1 MMLENFEVSY
11 GSLSPLKRKREED
24 SQRKIKTQK
33 LSNSLSSKLA
43 RSLSFTEDESN
54 DEGESLNTQQS
65 SLDFI
70 LAPTSMNSSNLF
82 HRNFKHCSRRIFGG
96 KCIKQFSVNND
107 NTCDMEIITD
117 YSMNDLSGGEDKL
130 VHEPARMQMLRRILS
145 HSSNESNYWSVSMTD
160 WLELQAHK
168 RNIPL
173 IEFQTQFQERSRDME
188 ASLNILHNSIPNN
201 YNDIQVLIDRFLL
214 NADWLRCD
222 YYKPFIV
229 SQKIRK

>member
-1 MMLENFEVSY
+1 MMLEDFEVSY

-54 DEGESLNTQQS
+54 GEGESLNTQQS
-65 SLDFI
+65 SL
-70 LAPTSMNSSNLF
+70 NSSNLF
-82 HRNFKHCSRRIFGG
+82 HRNFKHCSRRVFGG
-96 KCIKQFSVNND
+96 KCIKQPAANND
-107 NTCDMEIITD
+107 NTCDMEIIND
-117 YSMNDLSGGEDKL
+117 HSMNDLSGGEDKL
-130 VHEPARMQMLRRILS
+130 IHEPARVQMLRRILS
-145 HSSNESNYWSVSMTD
+145 HSSNEDNYWNVSMTD
-160 WLELQAHK
+160 WLELQAQK

-188 ASLNILHNSIPNN
+188 ASLNILNSIPNN

-214 NADWLRCD
+214 NADWLKCD

-229 SQKIRK
+229 SQKIRKMIHS